1 VITVAL
7 QGIRGGVGTTSIVA
21 GLALAAWRQ
30 GARVLAVDLCP
41 DNQLPLHFGRPH
53 DEVCGWG
60 LLADPAHSWRTAIHC
75 WRPGLDLL
83 AQGGVAG
90 PLSVDWLSVVE
101 GYDLVLLDLPAG
113 VTPVAATR
121 LLTVVNADANA
132 HTRLYR
138 HLFVPHEQ
146 VVVTQFTSRRAL
158 QQDLLDLWMEAGIPM
173 LSIRLHRDESM
184 AEAMAAKLPVGEY
197 APDSLIAHELDAL
210 ARWCISHSSA
220 SSC

>member
-1 VITVAL
+1 MMRRA
-7 QGIRGGVGTTSIVA
+7 VGA
-21 GLALAAWRQ
+21 
-30 GARVLAVDLCP
+30 
-41 DNQLPLHFGRPH
+41 
-53 DEVCGWG
+53 
-60 LLADPAHSWRTAIHC
+60 C
-75 WRPGLDLL
+75 WRIRQVTG
-83 AQGGVAG
+83 AQPSIAGDRVWICWHKGGGAG

-113 VTPVAATR
+113 MTPVASTR

-158 QQDLLDLWMEAGIPM
+158 QQDLLDLWMEGGIPL

-210 ARWCISHSSA
+210 ARWCISHSSEP
-220 SSC
+220 SC

>member
-1 VITVAL
+1 MITVAL

-60 LLADPAHSWRTAIHC
+60 LLADPAHSWRTVIHC

-90 PLSVDWLSVVE
+90 PLSVDWLSAVE

-113 VTPVAATR
+113 VTPVAVTR

-197 APDSLIAHELDAL
+197 APDSLIAHKLDAL

>member
-1 VITVAL
+1 MITVAL

-30 GARVLAVDLCP
+30 GTRVLAVDLCP

-53 DEVCGWG
+53 DEACGWG
-60 LLADPAHSWRTAIHC
+60 LLADPVNSWRSAIYC

-83 AQGGVAG
+83 AQAGVAG
-90 PLSVDWLSVVE
+90 PLSVDWLSAVE
-101 GYDLVLLDLPAG
+101 GYDLVLLDLPADM
-113 VTPVAATR
+113 TPVASTR

-138 HLFVPHEQ
+138 HVFVPHED

-158 QQDLLDLWMEAGIPM
+158 QQDLLGLWGEGGIPL
-173 LSIRLHRDESM
+173 LSIRLHRDEAM

-210 ARWCISHSSA
+210 ARWCLSHSCE

>member
-1 VITVAL
+1 MITVAL

-21 GLALAAWRQ
+21 GLALAARRQ

-60 LLADPAHSWRTAIHC
+60 LLADPTNNWRSAIYC
-75 WRPGLDLL
+75 WQPDLDLL
-83 AQGGVAG
+83 AQGGVTG
-90 PLSVDWLSVVE
+90 LLSTEWLSAVE

-113 VTPVAATR
+113 VTPVASTR

-138 HLFVPHEQ
+138 HSFLPQEQ

-158 QQDLLDLWMEAGIPM
+158 QQDLLDLWMEGEVP
-173 LSIRLHRDESM
+173 LLTIRLHRDESM
-184 AEAMAAKLPVGEY
+184 AEAMAAKLPVGDH

-210 ARWCISHSSA
+210 ARWCLSHDRDA
-220 SSC
+220 SC